1 MAICCLLC
9 RLHQRYRL
17 ALLLL
22 ALVSSTQYR
31 VVYEHV
37 QNDDRQQ
44 TRRVHERV
52 QLLVVP
58 LEVVAQ
64 YEVVLLT
71 VAEVDQPVIIVA
83 VHHGGGSGGR
93 EAVVERRHGRV
104 DLSGVRRVGRDD
116 LGTPVD
122 AEEHGYTRAERGG
135 DGRQQTD
142 EDFCA
147 VEAQQSDE
155 WMTDAEVAI
164 DCNGHHNERRERDIT
179 RDDELIELAADVAR
193 HVEVDDL
200 HVHGERYDN
209 DARDEVHRRQRDD
222 EQRRRQLVPFLG
234 EDVQYQSV
242 TGTADHRQHGQV
254 RDDDIDLNIRD
265 ARRRRPSRQILRD
278 RCRRHVFHAA
288 AGFGCATERQKC
300 AD

>member
-1 MAICCLLC
+1 M
-9 RLHQRYRL
+9 
-17 ALLLL
+17 
-22 ALVSSTQYR
+22 VD
-31 VVYEHV
+31 EHV
-37 QNDDRQQ
+37 QNDHHQQ

-64 YEVVLLT
+64 NEVVLLT
-71 VAEVDQPVIIVA
+71 VAEVDQPIIVVG

-93 EAVVERRHGRV
+93 EVVVERRRGRV

-116 LGTPVD
+116 PGTPVD

-135 DGRQQTD
+135 NGRKKTD

-147 VEAQQSDE
+147 VQAQQSHE
-155 WMTDAEVAI
+155 WMTYTQVAI
-164 DCNGHHNERRERDIT
+164 DCDGNHDKCWERDVT
-179 RDDELIELAADVAR
+179 RDNELIELATDITR
-193 HVEVDDL
+193 HVKVDDL

-209 DARDEVHRRQRDD
+209 DTSDEVHCGQRDD

-234 EDVQYQSV
+234 EHVEYQSV

-254 RDDDIDLNIRD
+254 RTRRVPECYRHSRPPP
-265 ARRRRPSRQILRD
+265 ARTGKNTWSTRALPAQPITASTD
-278 RCRRHVFHAA
+278 R
-288 AGFGCATERQKC
+288 
-300 AD
+300 